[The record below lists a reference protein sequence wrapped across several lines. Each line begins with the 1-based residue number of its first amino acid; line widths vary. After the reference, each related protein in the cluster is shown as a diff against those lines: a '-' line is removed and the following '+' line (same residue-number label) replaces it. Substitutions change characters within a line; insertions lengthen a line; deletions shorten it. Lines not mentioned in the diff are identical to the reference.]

1 MAKASKC
8 FTGSR
13 QAVGVPTLNR
23 NAYMQLFRTIRNA
36 SRCSCGGLLSGIRYH
51 DGKAYR
57 QCHSCGL
64 EYCIQDGAFYIREE
78 ICTEKS

>member
-8 FTGSR
+8 FTGNR

-23 NAYMQLFRTIRNA
+23 NAYMQLFRKARTA

-64 EYCIQDGAFYIREE
+64 EYCIQDGAFYIREVD
-78 ICTEKS
+78 T